1 MFAAAGDVYGELWP
15 KIPVF
20 SCEEGFLQRQAGE
33 TAEPKVQPAH
43 WHAGENPDL
52 YYGESRVNWVFSA
65 MWEMFNCAACLNPGN
80 LFWKQTLTL
89 ELLWLLLHWAELP
102 RVEEGNDL
110 SLGPQVLKAFVW
122 PTDWPFMLL
131 SLILQNQVWAR
142 GFQGMVDVS
151 EVKEVYIELLK
162 KGVEFPSSDTSSG
175 GSKVRTLQ
183 KWDVLIL

>member
-1 MFAAAGDVYGELWP
+1 
-15 KIPVF
+15 
-20 SCEEGFLQRQAGE
+20 
-33 TAEPKVQPAH
+33 
-43 WHAGENPDL
+43 
-52 YYGESRVNWVFSA
+52 
-65 MWEMFNCAACLNPGN
+65 
-80 LFWKQTLTL
+80 
-89 ELLWLLLHWAELP
+89 
-102 RVEEGNDL
+102 
-110 SLGPQVLKAFVW
+110 
-122 PTDWPFMLL
+122 MLL